1 MQRGS
6 YRSRPVPADGL
17 VDPDDVGA
25 PTETHDGHNRR
36 SEQPRRYF
44 RCGRFFTV
52 GHQWFFATR
61 EGLDIGP
68 YATRPQAEIALAKY
82 VARRCV
88 TSPDGVAEV
97 FHGKGRETTPLE
109 AQIGEILSCW
119 QQRRLRSGGGARV
132 WARQRLARLRQHPE
146 SFDHAAVR
154 LRVLQHMLAELER

>member
-1 MQRGS
+1 MQQGS
-6 YRSRPVPADGL
+6 HRSIPGPSDGL
-17 VDPDDVGA
+17 ADADDFGAAPDA
-25 PTETHDGHNRR
+25 HDRHNRR

-52 GHQWFFATR
+52 GHQWYFATR

-88 TSPDGVAEV
+88 TSPEGVAEV

-119 QQRRLRSGGGARV
+119 QQRGLRSGDGARV
-132 WARQRLARLRQHPE
+132 WARQRLGKLRQRPE
-146 SFDHAAVR
+146 AFDHPAVR
-154 LRVLQHMLAELER
+154 LRVLQHMLAELDR